1 MMKIV
6 SPWVRQFFYSPL
18 FTFAP
23 MPEFIIRYATAE
35 DAELI
40 ADLSRRTFHETFG
53 YVNTKENMDKFMNE
67 QFSRE
72 KLIKEV
78 GEPGNTFLLAF
89 DGEVPVGYVRLREGK
104 KFPEFHGKDSLEIVR
119 IYSVNSYIGTGVGQQ
134 MMRQCIFIAKELKK
148 EIIWLGVWEKNSRAI
163 SFYSKWGFEKFGEHD
178 FLLGDDLQKDWLMMK
193 TI

>member
-148 EIIWLGVWEKNSRAI
+148 RDHLAGSV
-163 SFYSKWGFEKFGEHD
+163 GEKFPCYF
-178 FLLGDDLQKDWLMMK
+178 FL
-193 TI
+193 

>member
-163 SFYSKWGFEKFGEHD
+163 SFYAKWGFEKFGEHD